1 MEMGRDQRLRKWWY
15 DLLSFDMR
23 SMGSVG
29 AEKAIHYILQQVEGL
44 GLDSQVQTFAYPG
57 WELVSFTGL
66 QVENPVEET
75 IEAYPALGSAGGK
88 VVQGRVVEM
97 GETVIWD
104 MYNWPRFGVF
114 SNDGEIIAYITARLG
129 GQALSQTLIQKDS
142 TKPHLFVGEDTF
154 WQWKEQ
160 IKQNEEIL
168 VSFELNVHHSPE
180 KEGQNLRVQL
190 PLAEAD
196 HGDKKVKVIIGAHY
210 DTMYNTK
217 GAYDN
222 ASGVAVLLG
231 LIEWLQTELPPFS
244 VECVFFGGEEFA
256 LAGSSAYVDSLSEK
270 EREEVALMI
279 NLDGFGRGD
288 ILECWVSG
296 ERLEQN
302 LWQMLM
308 EEKELLF
315 SRWKMVSPPPPGS
328 DHTPF
333 FNIGIPVVMFTVND
347 QEIIH
352 TNRDLPEESMF
363 RNMVKILQ
371 FLQILLKKGS
381 AF

>member
-1 MEMGRDQRLRKWWY
+1 MEMNRDQRLRKWWY
-15 DLLSFDMR
+15 DLLSYDMR

-29 AEKAIHYILQQVEGL
+29 AEKAVHYIRSQVEEL
-44 GLDSQVQTFAYPG
+44 GIESQVQNFAYPG

-66 QVENPVEET
+66 HVESPVKET
-75 IEAYPALGSAGGK
+75 VEAYPALGSAGGK
-88 VVQGRVVEM
+88 VVSGRLVEL

-114 SNDGEIIAYITARLG
+114 SDNGEIIAYITARLG
-129 GQALSQTLIQKDS
+129 GQALSQTLMTKDS
-142 TKPHLFVGEDTF
+142 IKPHLFVGEDTY
-154 WQWKEQ
+154 WQWKEHL
-160 IKQNEEIL
+160 KQNEEIL
-168 VSFELNVHHSPE
+168 VSFELNVLRSPE

-190 PLAEAD
+190 YGAED
-196 HGDKKVKVIIGAHY
+196 GDKSGKVIIGAHY

-222 ASGVAVLLG
+222 TSGVAVLLG
-231 LIEWLQTELPPFS
+231 LIEWFQVERPPFS

-256 LAGSSAYVDSLSEK
+256 LAGSNAYVDSLSEK
-270 EREEVALMI
+270 EREEIALMI

-302 LWQMLM
+302 LWRQLM
-308 EEKELLF
+308 EEKERLF

-352 TNRDLPEESMF
+352 TIRDLPQESMF
-363 RNMVKILQ
+363 HNMVKILQ
-371 FLQILLKKGS
+371 FLQIILKRDSK
-381 AF
+381 FE